1 MHMKRNKKNDFINIQ
16 IGDYTFERVSTF
28 KYLGTTI
35 SDENTEDIEIQA
47 RILNASKSL
56 YLHICMPKDN
66 VIQTSVTLLKNQNI
80 QNHHPPSINVWK

>member
-1 MHMKRNKKNDFINIQ
+1 MKRNKRNDFINIQ
-16 IGDYTFERVSTF
+16 IGDYTFEIVSTF

-56 YLHICMPKDN
+56 YL
-66 VIQTSVTLLKNQNI
+66 
-80 QNHHPPSINVWK
+80 